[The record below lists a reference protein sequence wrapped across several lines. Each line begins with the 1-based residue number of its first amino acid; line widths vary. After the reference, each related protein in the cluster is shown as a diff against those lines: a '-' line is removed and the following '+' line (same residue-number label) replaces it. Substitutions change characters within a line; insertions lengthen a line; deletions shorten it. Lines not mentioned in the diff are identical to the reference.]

1 MFTYQTVFFLP
12 MQDCFPFISY
22 CIVEKYLTLS
32 KSSKMCST
40 LSYEVAYHNASD
52 FFIDIQ

>member
-12 MQDCFPFISY
+12 IQDCFPFISY
-22 CIVEKYLTLS
+22 CIDEKYLTLS

-40 LSYEVAYHNASD
+40 LSYEVEYHNASD